1 MHFHPLLALTG
12 VLVGTVASAQTI
24 DFETLPNGSPTA
36 DLQFISNEY
45 EVAPFG
51 VRFEIVDRVT
61 GAFIKFPQ
69 IAKVG
74 APRTAFAGCPDN
86 LGSDTA
92 VQNAGVCDSFLTDD
106 SALGSVGNLRIVYT
120 TPVAR
125 ASSLLLDVDA
135 YNGTYE
141 EWTISA
147 FDAAGAV
154 VAVAVVQHTTASPCG
169 GYPGNGT
176 ATPWSVVS
184 PSGLPEIASIEIAF
198 TGTAP
203 VGQVGVA
210 FDNFTPSEAGIG
222 TPFTGCPPVANST
235 GFPAL
240 LFATGSSAIAD
251 NQLRVRAQGLP
262 PNSIGYF
269 LASRTLGGTPMAG
282 GFQGTLCLG
291 GSIGRLSGPGQVQSG
306 GACGLFD
313 LTMDLNLVPQPTGF
327 VAVQPGETWSF
338 QCWYRDANPGP
349 TANFSDAVS
358 VVFF

>member
-1 MHFHPLLALTG
+1 MHTTPLSPIVAALM
-12 VLVGTVASAQTI
+12 VSVASAQTI
-24 DFETLPNGSPTA
+24 DFETLPSGAPTA

-45 EVAPFG
+45 EAAPFG

-74 APRTAFAGCPDN
+74 PPRTAFAGCPDN
-86 LGSDTA
+86 FGADTA

-120 TPVAR
+120 TPVVR
-125 ASSLLLDVDA
+125 ASSVLLDVDA
-135 YNGTYE
+135 YSGTFE

-147 FDAAGAV
+147 SNASGV
-154 VAVAVVQHTTASPCG
+154 VIATALVQHSSASPCG

-176 ATPWSVVS
+176 ATPWSVES

-203 VGQVGVA
+203 VSQVGVA

-222 TPFTGCPPVANST
+222 TPFTGCAPVANST
-235 GFPAL
+235 GFPAI
-240 LFATGSSAIAD
+240 LFATGSPAIAD

-269 LASRTLGGTPMAG
+269 LASQTLGNTPMAG

-291 GSIGRLSGPGQVQSG
+291 GSIGRLSGPGQVQGG

-313 LTMDLNLVPQPTGF
+313 LTMDLGLIPQPTGF
-327 VAVQPGETWSF
+327 VAVQPGESWSF
-338 QCWYRDANPGP
+338 QCWYRDGNPGP